1 LVSPAVSSSV
11 PQRVLIVNDDAF
23 ELSSLS
29 AALRLHSVNVI
40 GEAQTIPIA
49 QNLFR
54 SLQPDVVIIDIQFCG
69 EEGVSLARSLRKD
82 KADLGLIFMTSCP
95 DLRLLGLREKDIPN
109 GSKIIL
115 KKSIADLL
123 VIKDSIKLSISSLTS
138 KEKMAWVDSHGS
150 LHENAFTSVLTDFTD
165 IQIETLRLLA
175 TGLSNAEI
183 GRTRF
188 VSEKSVEQIVAR
200 IAQHFNF
207 LPDRT
212 KNLRVLITGE
222 YFKWLG
228 APRH

>member
-1 LVSPAVSSSV
+1 M

-49 QNLFR
+49 QNLFK

-207 LPDRT
+207 LPDRR